1 MTNLVVKPQVG
12 FMEAIKLAF
21 SKCVTFTGRIRR
33 SEFWWA
39 ELGFFIMAIF
49 LCWIPVVGQL
59 LALFIALAN
68 LSMTFRRLHDTNHSG
83 WWVGVPMLTS
93 FIAILILVS
102 TVGLAALTGDMDA
115 VAGAGMG
122 SLLIIVLLYIAAG
135 IMQIIVLVFC
145 CMDSD
150 QTANKYGESP
160 KYVSGE
166 ENVVGTPDSII

>member
-1 MTNLVVKPQVG
+1 MANLVVKPQVE

-39 ELGFFIMAIF
+39 ELAFFIKAIF
-49 LCWIPVVGQL
+49 LCWIPLVGQL
-59 LALFIALAN
+59 LGLFIALAN

-83 WWVGVPMLTS
+83 WWVGIPMLTGC
-93 FIAILILVS
+93 IAVTFLVC
-102 TVGLAALTGDMDA
+102 TVGLSALTGDMDA
-115 VAGAGMG
+115 VAGAGLG
-122 SLLIIVLLYIAAG
+122 SLLVIVLLYIAAG

-160 KYVSGE
+160 KYVLEGDATTTLDT
-166 ENVVGTPDSII
+166 NI